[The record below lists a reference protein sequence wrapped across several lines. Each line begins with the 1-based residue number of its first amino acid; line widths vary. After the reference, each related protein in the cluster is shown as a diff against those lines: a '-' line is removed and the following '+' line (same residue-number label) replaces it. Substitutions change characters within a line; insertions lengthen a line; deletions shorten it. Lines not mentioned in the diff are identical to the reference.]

1 MDGSKDYYA
10 ILGVLPT
17 AEDVVIR
24 AAYKALAQRYHPDR
38 NPDNKAEATRR
49 MAEINEAYAILSD
62 PAKRREYDGLRP
74 SKDQAD
80 ETDLGEDSGGA
91 PVDDALDADWRLA
104 TKYHPELV
112 ELMERLGKISRRLAF
127 TFRVFML
134 ETKGF
139 KNCREYGAAL
149 ERSFLQQYFGK
160 NAAII
165 SFATKLILGGN
176 RKAALELNNVVRVL
190 GDGLDSG
197 QVIKSISTEFGLFPP
212 AKQYSSMDA
221 IRFLAAVRHGQLA
234 DVSTALINHSQLID
248 IVNSDNETA
257 LHIAVS
263 EVNSKMLKTLLLYS
277 PNKNKKDRWN
287 RTPLEL
293 AQSKG
298 YTELAE
304 LLV

>member
-1 MDGSKDYYA
+1 MDSTKDYYA

-38 NPDNKAEATRR
+38 NPDTIAEATRR
-49 MAEINEAYAILSD
+49 MAEINEAYTVLSD
-62 PAKRREYDGLRP
+62 AAKRRAYDESRP
-74 SKDQAD
+74 SKNQA
-80 ETDLGEDSGGA
+80 EEADLGGDSDSSTG
-91 PVDDALDADWRLA
+91 DDALGADWKLA

-112 ELMERLGKISRRLAF
+112 ELFDHLGKISRRLAF
-127 TFRVFML
+127 TFRVFLL
-134 ETKGF
+134 ETKNF
-139 KNCREYGAAL
+139 KNSRDYAATL
-149 ERSFLQQYFGK
+149 ERTFLEQYFGK
-160 NAAII
+160 NGAII
-165 SFATKLILGGN
+165 AFATKLILNGE

-212 AKQYSSMDA
+212 AKQYASMDA
-221 IRFLAAVRHGQLA
+221 IRFLAAVRHGQIA
-234 DVSTALINHSQLID
+234 DVSTALKNHRQLID

-263 EVNSKMLKTLLLYS
+263 EVNIKMLKTLLQYS
-277 PNKNKKDRWN
+277 PNKYKKDRWD